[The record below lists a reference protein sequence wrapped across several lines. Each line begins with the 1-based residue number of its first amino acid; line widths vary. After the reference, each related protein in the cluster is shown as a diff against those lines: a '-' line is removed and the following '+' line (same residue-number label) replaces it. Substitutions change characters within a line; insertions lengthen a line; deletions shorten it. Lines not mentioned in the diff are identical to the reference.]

1 MADTTKEI
9 ELKEE
14 TNKANPLSLKDMPTA
29 YQTDATISIQLP
41 DAPSYVTVSITHAQ
55 TGMQVHSM
63 IYTGTDKIQINL
75 ANEQK
80 GIYTLLLN
88 IEGTEY
94 IGDFTL

>member
-1 MADTTKEI
+1 MAETTEKI
-9 ELKEE
+9 NLRKDN
-14 TNKANPLSLKDMPTA
+14 TQIRPLSIADEPTA
-29 YQTDATISIQLP
+29 YQTDATISIQLS
-41 DAPSYVTVSITHAQ
+41 DTPSYVTISITHAQ

-63 IYTGTDKIQINL
+63 IYAGTDKIEINL

-94 IGDFTL
+94 TGDFTL